1 MLVAKPL
8 RDLIWFQWRS
18 RSQDKIQQKAKNKIG
33 DENGTIFFFCIE
45 DENGTNR
52 EIMPTLVVVEIWDAK
67 CQVIGYTQVSRVSL
81 CSIEGVVEQW
91 HITM

>member
-33 DENGTIFFFCIE
+33 DENGT
-45 DENGTNR
+45 NR
-52 EIMPTLVVVEIWDAK
+52 ETMPTLVVVEIWDAK

-91 HITM
+91 HITLCNQHEVVFVN